1 MTPARVGG
9 PRGQYFQV
17 LTRGAWLLRNTP
29 RRPPGIPARSGR
41 PDGGSPRVLFRPQD
55 QVPADRRTTLP
66 TMSEPR
72 PMFIIN
78 PVAGGGR
85 GRRAQAQIVTL
96 LGQRASRAV
105 EFASTQRPGH
115 AVDLAREGA
124 ASGFDPI
131 VAVGGDGTVHEVANG
146 LLSSGAAMPRLAVIP
161 IGTGND
167 FARSV
172 GIPTELR
179 AAVSVAAGGT
189 GRTRVVDAARCGD
202 RYFVVLAGTGFAA
215 RVASAVNDS
224 PSWSKIGALPFVF
237 HTLRE
242 VLTNRNVLL
251 TITLDGA
258 TRIHQPT
265 FMVYVSNCRFSGG
278 GMQLSPEAQPDD
290 GLLDVCLV
298 GDASRRDVVTMLPKV
313 FSGGHVG
320 HPTVSLHRAST
331 VRVEGPPHVQVQ
343 ADGEVIGA
351 LPMEV
356 SVVPGALRVLTAN

>member
-1 MTPARVGG
+1 M
-9 PRGQYFQV
+9 
-17 LTRGAWLLRNTP
+17 
-29 RRPPGIPARSGR
+29 SG
-41 PDGGSPRVLFRPQD
+41 
-55 QVPADRRTTLP
+55 
-66 TMSEPR
+66 PR
-72 PMFIIN
+72 PMFIVN

-85 GRRAQAQIVTL
+85 GRRAHASIVTL
-96 LGQRASRAV
+96 LGHQASDEV
-105 EFASTQRPGH
+105 EFAFTERPGH
-115 AVDLAREGA
+115 AVELARDGG

-146 LLSSGAAMPRLAVIP
+146 LLAFRGAIPRLAVIP

-172 GIPTELR
+172 GIPTDLR
-179 AAVSVAAGGT
+179 AAVRVATDGSGME
-189 GRTRVVDAARCGD
+189 RIVDAARCGD

-215 RVASAVNDS
+215 RVASAVNES

-242 VLTNRNVLL
+242 VLTNRNVDL
-251 TITLDGA
+251 TITLDG
-258 TRIHQPT
+258 TDVIHQPS

-278 GMQLSPEAQPDD
+278 GMQLSPEARPDD

-313 FSGGHVG
+313 FSGRHVG
-320 HPTVSLHRAST
+320 HPKVSLHRAAT
-331 VRVEGPPHVQVQ
+331 VRVDGPSHVQVQ
-343 ADGEVIGA
+343 ADGEVIGS

-356 SVVPGALRVLTAN
+356 EVVPGALRVLTAH

>member
-1 MTPARVGG
+1 MSDLRPA
-9 PRGQYFQV
+9 
-17 LTRGAWLLRNTP
+17 
-29 RRPPGIPARSGR
+29 
-41 PDGGSPRVLFRPQD
+41 
-55 QVPADRRTTLP
+55 
-66 TMSEPR
+66 
-72 PMFIIN
+72 FIIN

-85 GRRAQAQIVTL
+85 GRRAHAAIVTL
-96 LGQRASRAV
+96 LGQRASGAA
-105 EFASTQRPGH
+105 EFAFTERPGH
-115 AVDLAREGA
+115 AVDLARDRA
-124 ASGFDPI
+124 SSGFDPI

-146 LLSSGAAMPRLAVIP
+146 LLGSRGPIPRLAVIP

-179 AAVSVAAGGT
+179 AAVSVAADRS
-189 GRTRVVDAARCGD
+189 GRTRIVDAARCGD
-202 RYFVVLAGTGFAA
+202 RYFVVLVGTGFAA

-224 PSWSKIGALPFVF
+224 PSWSKVGALPFVY

-242 VLTNRNVLL
+242 VITNRNVDL
-251 TITLDGA
+251 TITLDG
-258 TRIHQPT
+258 TDVVQQPS

-278 GMQLSPEAQPDD
+278 GMQLSPEARPDD

-298 GDASRRDVVTMLPKV
+298 GDANRRDVVTMLPKV

-320 HPTVSLHRAST
+320 HPKVSLHRAAT
-331 VRVEGPPHVQVQ
+331 IRVDGPPHVQVQ

-356 SVVPGALRVLTAN
+356 EVVPGALRVLTAH

>member
-1 MTPARVGG
+1 
-9 PRGQYFQV
+9 
-17 LTRGAWLLRNTP
+17 
-29 RRPPGIPARSGR
+29 
-41 PDGGSPRVLFRPQD
+41 
-55 QVPADRRTTLP
+55 
-66 TMSEPR
+66 
-72 PMFIIN
+72 MFIIN

-85 GRRAQAQIVTL
+85 GRDAQATITEF
-96 LGQRASRAV
+96 LGPHAVGDV
-105 EFASTQRPGH
+105 EFATTERPGH
-115 AVDLAREGA
+115 AVDLARDGA

-146 LLSSGAAMPRLAVIP
+146 LLAFRGAIPRLAVIP

-172 GIPTELR
+172 GIPTEVR
-179 AAVSVAAGGT
+179 AAVEVAADGS
-189 GRTRVVDAARCGD
+189 GRTRIVDAARCGD

-215 RVASAVNDS
+215 RVARAVNES
-224 PSWSKIGALPFVF
+224 PSWSKIGALPFVY

-242 VLTNRNVLL
+242 VVTNRNLEL
-251 TITLDGA
+251 AITLDG
-258 TRIHQPT
+258 TTTIRQPS

-278 GMQLSPEAQPDD
+278 GMQLSPEARPDD

-320 HPTVSLHRAST
+320 HPKVSLHRAVT
-331 VRVEGPPHVQVQ
+331 VRVEGPSHVEVQ

-356 SVVPGALRVLTAN
+356 AVVPRALRVLTAH